1 MSKEAIIKVNIQEEN
16 TMEDNSTKL
25 SLTEF
30 SLAVVIE
37 STENDVEKIVTVS
50 VPCLSQKHERGT

>member
-1 MSKEAIIKVNIQEEN
+1 MSKEAFIKVNIQEEN

-25 SLTEF
+25 SFTEF
-30 SLAVVIE
+30 GLAVVIE
-37 STENDVEKIVTVS
+37 STENGTEKIVTLS